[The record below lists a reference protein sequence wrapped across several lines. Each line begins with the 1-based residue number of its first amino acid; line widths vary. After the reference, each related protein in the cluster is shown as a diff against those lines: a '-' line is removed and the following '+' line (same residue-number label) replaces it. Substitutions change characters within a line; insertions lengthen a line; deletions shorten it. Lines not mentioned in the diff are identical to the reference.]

1 MKRNWLILA
10 LCIALLLPLS
20 CASGHKQ
27 PFPEAQPVVRDIS
40 SIESRL
46 VTAIASNN
54 RLSMKTIGLAI
65 YGHYYAP
72 TWVVSFTPEKAAK
85 YRVLLS
91 GGIHG
96 NEPAGVEIMVQMVE
110 ALAKNPQKYENTAFD
125 IIPIVN
131 PWGWSHDIRFNR
143 DGRDVNRDFSNFKCQ
158 ESTIIR
164 DFVEGKRYNLIID
177 NHEDPDAAGFYMYQY
192 GNPDTWLSRKLINT
206 IRNMGYPI
214 EQDVSM
220 VILKTKDGLIDAPRW
235 GILYMKLTRQLSI
248 TNYFRLNNSDSVYT
262 IETPTRLNWEDRI
275 KIHKTALNML
285 LDSLQSTTR

>member
-1 MKRNWLILA
+1 MKRNWLILV
-10 LCIALLLPLS
+10 LCVALLLPLS

-27 PFPEAQPVVRDIS
+27 PFLEDQPVVRDIS

-72 TWVVSFTPEKAAK
+72 IWVVSFTPEKAAK

-110 ALAKNPQKYENTAFD
+110 ALAQNPQKYENTAFD

-158 ESTIIR
+158 ESTIVR

-177 NHEDPDAAGFYMYQY
+177 DHEDPDAAGFYMYQY

-214 EQDVSM
+214 EQNISM

-235 GILYMKLTRQLSI
+235 GLLYMKLTRQLSI
-248 TNYFRLNNSDSVYT
+248 TNYFRLSNSDSVYT
-262 IETPTRLNWEDRI
+262 IETPTRLSWEDRI
-275 KIHKTALNML
+275 KVHKTALEML
-285 LDSLQSTTR
+285 LESLQSTAR

>member
-72 TWVVSFTPEKAAK
+72 IWVVSFTPEKAAK

-96 NEPAGVEIMVQMVE
+96 NEPAGVEIMVQTVE
-110 ALAKNPQKYENTAFD
+110 ALAKNPQKYENKAFD